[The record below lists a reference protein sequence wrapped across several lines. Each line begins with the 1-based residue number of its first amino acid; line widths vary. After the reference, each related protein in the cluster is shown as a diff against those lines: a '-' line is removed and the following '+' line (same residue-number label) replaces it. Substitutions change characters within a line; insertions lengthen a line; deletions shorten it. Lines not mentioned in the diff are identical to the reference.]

1 MGIAHTSGA
10 PDGWLGRRGAGFEGK
25 LPRRIVAV
33 GDQFRYECG
42 LRDRFRNRDRLR
54 KRSCESHGRLAVTGN
69 PTQGA
74 SIADVIVSLERQT
87 IGAFTGPVCVRKPV
101 RMLMRWI
108 AIMDM
113 HERSLGEG
121 QKEASGYAKMQ
132 CPTHVL
138 LSYRVVRIWIRA
150 DRSRSALEEV
160 YVCWTSA
167 SDFENT
173 KATAKMP
180 GEVDGQNGL
189 TQAQTKRGG
198 SSVLPPVL
206 QAEVQVL

>member
-1 MGIAHTSGA
+1 M
-10 PDGWLGRRGAGFEGK
+10 
-25 LPRRIVAV
+25 

-150 DRSRSALEEV
+150 DR
-160 YVCWTSA
+160 
-167 SDFENT
+167 
-173 KATAKMP
+173 
-180 GEVDGQNGL
+180 G
-189 TQAQTKRGG
+189 
-198 SSVLPPVL
+198 
-206 QAEVQVL
+206 

>member
-33 GDQFRYECG
+33 GDQFRYERG
-42 LRDRFRNRDRLR
+42 LRDRLRDQDRLR
-54 KRSCESHGRLAVTGN
+54 KRSCESHGRLAISGN

-87 IGAFTGPVCVRKPV
+87 IGVFTGPMCVREPE

-113 HERSLGEG
+113 HERSLGKG
-121 QKEASGYAKMQ
+121 QQEASEYAEMQ
-132 CPTHVL
+132 CPENVL
-138 LSYRVVRIWIRA
+138 MSYRVVR
-150 DRSRSALEEV
+150 LG
-160 YVCWTSA
+160 T
-167 SDFENT
+167 
-173 KATAKMP
+173 
-180 GEVDGQNGL
+180 G
-189 TQAQTKRGG
+189 
-198 SSVLPPVL
+198 
-206 QAEVQVL
+206 